1 MSLSKRMLDDI
12 NAKNSP
18 ANCPNCKV
26 DWDIKDYILCAK
38 HQTEFEEREYQENCY
53 FQEDDI

>member
-1 MSLSKRMLDDI
+1 MLDDI